1 MKYEFTSLKGKVLI
15 ENDVILIKTLDLDTY
30 SFIFRFLIPLA
41 IPVFYIAW
49 LLNFQGNPKN
59 YVTVIF
65 IGLLS
70 IMQLPAIYNILIRK
84 SYSNRIPLDRIV
96 SYEVKPDIIGLETIV
111 YLKLKSGRCRQI
123 SFRNLE
129 KQYEPFLEIIS
140 AHITQ
145 AKLA

>member
-15 ENDVILIKTLDLDTY
+15 ENNVILIKTLDLDVST
-30 SFIFRFLIPLA
+30 FFFRFLIPLV

-49 LLNFQGNPKN
+49 LFNFQENPKN
-59 YVTVIF
+59 YVSVIF
-65 IGLLS
+65 LGLLS
-70 IMQLPAIYNILIRK
+70 IMQLPTIYNIVIRK
-84 SYSNRIPLDRIV
+84 SYSSRIPLDRII
-96 SYEVKPDIIGLETIV
+96 SYEVKPDIKGLETIV
-111 YLKLKSGRCRQI
+111 YLKLKSGRYRQI

-145 AKLA
+145 ATLA